1 MIVNVGVEKLFSSTQ
16 VLILRQKKD
25 CIILLINFPLSLL

>member
-16 VLILRQKKD
+16 VLILRQKD
-25 CIILLINFPLSLL
+25 YIILLINFPLSLL